1 MKTINGDI
9 LLTKNLHADKS
20 EFQNQMVDGEK
31 LTGDIHPTTWTVDDK
46 VNGFECPSRW
56 QLGEIFTQ
64 RKIWHMPLPHMP
76 PANQSNGKS
85 QIPALHLDS

>member
-31 LTGDIHPTTWTVDDK
+31 LTGDIHPTT
-46 VNGFECPSRW
+46 
-56 QLGEIFTQ
+56 
-64 RKIWHMPLPHMP
+64 
-76 PANQSNGKS
+76 
-85 QIPALHLDS
+85 